1 MCLEEGVGAYLSLDK
16 ERGSRLAESLLV
28 GGKAQALSKD
38 PAQALRVVPEGLI
51 CSRVNRGQCV
61 VTDSS
66 AADPDSS
73 WPFAVSSTR
82 LTSWHTVSTQ

>member
-28 GGKAQALSKD
+28 GGKAQAL
-38 PAQALRVVPEGLI
+38 RMVPEGLI

-73 WPFAVSSTR
+73 WPFAVSSTW